1 METQILGAF
10 AFTVAA
16 VYNEFG
22 TAIGDALD
30 SERKEVETTMK
41 RVDDSLLQ
49 NVHEAI
55 ATNENL
61 LGLETQVKEIHGLT
75 DDLAVV
81 QAEYL
86 NHYEEHK
93 YRDVI
98 ARKLDA
104 LVALEDTATNAI
116 RTRMLTKV
124 QGDVVTAFKTDA
136 KAKEAALAQAIAVLA
151 SSSSKGGAKIGADIV
166 GSYYANSLKAYKDA
180 YAKQPAGSDAII
192 AQLEKDMASIMK
204 TPAPAHEGGNVY
216 DFRGKAKASAGH

>member
-10 AFTVAA
+10 AFTVGA

-22 TAIGDALD
+22 TAIGEALD

-61 LGLETQVKEIHGLT
+61 LSLESQVKDIHGLT

-86 NHYEEHK
+86 NLYEEHK
-93 YRDVI
+93 YRDAV

-136 KAKEAALAQAIAVLA
+136 KAKDAALAQAIAVLG
-151 SSSSKGGAKIGADIV
+151 SSNSKGGAKIGTDIV

-180 YAKQPAGSDAII
+180 YAKQAPGSDAII
-192 AQLEKDMASIMK
+192 NQLEKDMASIMK
-204 TPAPAHEGGNVY
+204 APVASHEGGNVY